1 VRCVECGR
9 EREERTVPLP
19 QLPPLCPEC
28 GAMERPAVVWFGEFL
43 PQGVMASAIAAIET
57 CEVLVVVGT
66 SAVVYPAAGLVEVAA
81 AARAT
86 VIEVNPEAS
95 AQAYLAGVTL
105 RGPAGQLLPL
115 VDARLGEG

>member
-1 VRCVECGR
+1 
-9 EREERTVPLP
+9 
-19 QLPPLCPEC
+19 
-28 GAMERPAVVWFGEFL
+28 
-43 PQGVMASAIAAIET
+43 
-57 CEVLVVVGT
+57 VLVVVGT

-115 VDARLGEG
+115 VEARLGEG